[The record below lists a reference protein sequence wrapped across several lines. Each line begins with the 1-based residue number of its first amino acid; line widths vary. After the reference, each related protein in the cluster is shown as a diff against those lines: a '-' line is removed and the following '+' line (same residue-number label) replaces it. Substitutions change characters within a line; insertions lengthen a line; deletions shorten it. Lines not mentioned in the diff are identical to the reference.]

1 MDLLLSINLLV
12 FNLAYEG
19 LTEDSQDVD
28 VVVLVDP
35 QPGHVFLEVRTQM
48 RKP

>member
-12 FNLAYEG
+12 FNLACEG
-19 LTEDSQDVD
+19 LTEGSQDVD

-35 QPGHVFLEVRTQM
+35 QPGHVFLQIWAKM